1 MSYVRDSYLV
11 FSISNHF
18 AKFAERESV
27 PKYYFSDNG
36 LLNLFLFQK
45 DTSLLENVVAAHLH
59 RLHPDGLYFLKSPT
73 TGIDVDFFL
82 PDLGMAIQVAY
93 SLDESSTEREVGN
106 LIKLA
111 RGFDLA
117 RRFQIVTYGDERS
130 IEADG
135 IVIDVVPAYKF
146 LLQRGA

>member
-11 FSISNHF
+11 FSIANHF

-146 LLQRGA
+146 LLR